1 MHESVPSHVLC
12 NAFAGGNAVAV
23 RSVLIVDDD
32 SGMAETLAD
41 ILSVFG
47 YAVTTASSAVTA
59 VRMVTQT
66 RPDLVLMDV
75 TLPGID
81 GIEATEKL
89 RGARATAAIPVAVL
103 SAQAFGDNVERAR
116 QAGCVDYL
124 TKPIGARELLERVG
138 SLVGKNG
145 NPRSPKRERKRR

>member
-1 MHESVPSHVLC
+1 MSKHIVVVENDAMALELTRRLLSSGGYEVTCVSDGEEALLVVPRV
-12 NAFAGGNAVAV
+12 
-23 RSVLIVDDD
+23 
-32 SGMAETLAD
+32 
-41 ILSVFG
+41 
-47 YAVTTASSAVTA
+47 
-59 VRMVTQT
+59 